1 MSTSIPP
8 ARAALML
15 AGFGVEG
22 DVVLVDVTVERLSC
36 RDCQLAGDSIADGA
50 GSSRGA

>member
-1 MSTSIPP
+1 MSRPVPP
-8 ARAALML
+8 ACAALVL

-22 DVVLVDVTVERLSC
+22 DVVLVDATVERLSC
-36 RDCQLAGDSIADGA
+36 RDSQFAGDPIANGA